1 MPAQTMSQSSPVA
14 SLHNFLV
21 SHSAHGIV
29 HGLPSSR
36 LEFFLPILVQFRTA
50 RAHKCP
56 DEHLVLVRTQKAAD
70 KARMT

>member
-1 MPAQTMSQSSPVA
+1 MSQSSPVA
-14 SLHNFLV
+14 SLHNSLV
-21 SHSAHGIV
+21 SHSTHGIV